1 MSRIRKRKDHC
12 LKPLPNIDH
21 ESQLTRQ
28 QTGQLTDALLYARLN
43 TATPEMGYQAL
54 SDELKQH
61 TIGKLIASALF
72 DNEMDA
78 LDQAARLLAPNT
90 PNYWVALM
98 RR

>member
-1 MSRIRKRKDHC
+1 MSREIKREDHC

-21 ESQLTRQ
+21 EPRLTRQ
-28 QTGQLTDALLYARLN
+28 QTGQLIDALLYAQLN
-43 TATPEMGYQAL
+43 TVTPDIGYQAL
-54 SDELKQH
+54 TDELKQH

-72 DNEMDA
+72 DSDMDA

-98 RR
+98 RS

>member
-1 MSRIRKRKDHC
+1 MSRTRKRIDHC

-28 QTGQLTDALLYARLN
+28 QTGHLIDALLYARLN
-43 TATPEMGYQAL
+43 PTKPEIGYQAL

-72 DNEMDA
+72 DNKMDA
-78 LDQAARLLAPNT
+78 LDQAAQLLAPHT
-90 PNYWVALM
+90 PNYWAALM
-98 RR
+98 RS